1 MEEQW
6 RRVSSTCNRHW
17 RRVGSG
23 AAARKSDKQGV
34 LERFPPLFSSLPVVA
49 GWQPSLLAEEEK
61 KRKTFGFNFL
71 SFLDLLSVFPCF
83 KFVSSADLFLF
94 FLFHLLLCFRW
105 QQDQGGCR
113 LLGSGFPSGL
123 CSCRWPVRVLAKTRA
138 CGLLP
143 LGWRGRS
150 KSG

>member
-1 MEEQW
+1 MAACLLHVQPPLAARGF
-6 RRVSSTCNRHW
+6 RRRRKKVRQAGGFGTVSS
-17 RRVGSG
+17 
-23 AAARKSDKQGV
+23 
-34 LERFPPLFSSLPVVA
+34 
-49 GWQPSLLAEEEK
+49 SLLFPARGGRLAAIVTCRRRK